1 MGIRLSKVSGFKY
14 HGYNTYFWI
23 KTKFGSRSMQIGS
36 GTFRS
41 RTKSL
46 YVFQPSSIKT
56 DPRSNPPWF
65 LPGSDPFASFPEAH
79 SKTVLEIA
87 ICSSKQNFWM
97 WWLYINCW
105 RVTQA
110 NLAEIHFTHLFMTK
124 ICFNDWK
131 GMATTTHLEVW
142 FSIVFSKEISQTALN
157 AHFMYWAPWIT
168 QNNNLIGNIPLLPP
182 TDVNPF
188 V

>member
-14 HGYNTYFWI
+14 HGYKTYFWI

-65 LPGSDPFASFPEAH
+65 LPDP
-79 SKTVLEIA
+79 
-87 ICSSKQNFWM
+87 
-97 WWLYINCW
+97 
-105 RVTQA
+105 
-110 NLAEIHFTHLFMTK
+110 THLHPFLKLTLKRCLKLQFVAQSRTFECDDFMSTAEGLHRQILLK
-124 ICFNDWK
+124 
-131 GMATTTHLEVW
+131 
-142 FSIVFSKEISQTALN
+142 SILPIYSWQKFVSMTERA
-157 AHFMYWAPWIT
+157 WPP
-168 QNNNLIGNIPLLPP
+168 PLTWRSDFPLS
-182 TDVNPF
+182 F
-188 V
+188 QRR